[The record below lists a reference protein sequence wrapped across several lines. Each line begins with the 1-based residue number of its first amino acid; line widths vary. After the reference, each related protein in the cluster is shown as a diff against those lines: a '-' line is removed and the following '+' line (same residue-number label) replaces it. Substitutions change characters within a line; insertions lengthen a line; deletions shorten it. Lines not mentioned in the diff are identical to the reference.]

1 MKYLYI
7 LSLFSLGLFSS
18 CEKDSDREYDIS
30 FFSNIEAEEN
40 ETQTLWI
47 NNEFSGSLTFTT
59 SNVSCNNRFAAK
71 GIHLILETGTHNIR
85 VTDSKN
91 DLLVSGTLKL
101 AKNSQGVT
109 VTTGGIQFNGE
120 DIDDNCGI
128 VIFK

>member
-7 LSLFSLGLFSS
+7 LSVISLGLFSS

-30 FFSNIEAEEN
+30 FFSHIEVEEN

-47 NNEFSGSLTFTT
+47 NDEHNGSLTVTK
-59 SNVSCNNRFAAK
+59 SNVSCSDRFAAN
-71 GIHLILETGTHNIR
+71 GIHLILRGGTHTIR
-85 VTDSKN
+85 VTNSKN

-101 AKNSQGVT
+101 LRKSKGAT
-109 VTTGGIQFNGE
+109 VSTGEIQFNGE